1 MTLTRRSFLSMTA
14 IATTLAAAAACGSKD
29 SGGTAAG
36 ASGGPSAEA
45 SSGTVRDANADL
57 VIWADEKK
65 APSIQEFATKWGQ
78 DQGGLTV
85 AVQVVAENLQENF
98 VTADSTGNG
107 PDIVIGAHDWIGK
120 FVQNNAITPVQLD
133 DAAKSNYS
141 DMALKAVTYNG
152 QTYGAPYSVEALV
165 LYVNKAVTSQVAP
178 TTIEE
183 VVEAGK
189 AAGTEEI
196 LALPVGQKGDGYH
209 MQPLYSSAGGYLFGT
224 NADGSYNLADVGVG
238 TESSVTAGTKIAE
251 LASQGALKTSITTD
265 NAVNL
270 FTDGKSPFLVSGPWS
285 LATIKTAGIDYAI
298 AKIPGFAGMGDA
310 VPFAGV
316 NVFYVAANGKNR
328 TIAESFV
335 ADVAKDSTVAE
346 AMFAKNELPPAQKDL
361 VEKLKSSNPDMATL
375 ADIAS
380 AAAPMPSI
388 PQMAAI
394 WPSLGQAEA
403 NIIAGKDPKS
413 EMEAAG
419 TAIKSAPGP

>member
-1 MTLTRRSFLSMTA
+1 
-14 IATTLAAAAACGSKD
+14 
-29 SGGTAAG
+29 
-36 ASGGPSAEA
+36 
-45 SSGTVRDANADL
+45 
-57 VIWADEKK
+57 
-65 APSIQEFATKWGQ
+65 
-78 DQGGLTV
+78 
-85 AVQVVAENLQENF
+85 
-98 VTADSTGNG
+98 
-107 PDIVIGAHDWIGK
+107 
-120 FVQNNAITPVQLD
+120 
-133 DAAKSNYS
+133 
-141 DMALKAVTYNG
+141 
-152 QTYGAPYSVEALV
+152 
-165 LYVNKAVTSQVAP
+165 
-178 TTIEE
+178 
-183 VVEAGK
+183 
-189 AAGTEEI
+189 
-196 LALPVGQKGDGYH
+196 

-419 TAIKSAPGP
+419 TAIKSALGS

>member
-1 MTLTRRSFLSMTA
+1 MTLNRRSFLSMTA
-14 IATTLAAAAACGSKD
+14 IASTLAAAACGSNADNSD
-29 SGGTAAG
+29 SQGGEARPSDGGDAVAAD
-36 ASGGPSAEA
+36 
-45 SSGTVRDANADL
+45 TTADL

-361 VEKLKSSNPDMATL
+361 AEKLRSSNPDMVTFF
-375 ADIAS
+375 DIANN
-380 AAAPMPSI
+380 ATPMPSI
-388 PQMAAI
+388 PKMAEI
-394 WPSLGQAEA
+394 WQPLGQAEA
-403 NIIAGKDPKS
+403 NIINGKDASSEMQAAGKS
-413 EMEAAG
+413 
-419 TAIKSAPGP
+419 IKDALGI